1 MSTIRIQTAQNVVV
15 EYDVASVGDRIV
27 ARLIDWLVMGLWAIV
42 LSFLIEQLTNSGDEQ
57 RILGYIFIAIPLLVY
72 HLVCEIFFNGQSLG
86 KHFRRIKVT
95 RLDGTRPGLGDYLL
109 RWLIGLFENQVTF
122 GTVALLTVLIN
133 GRGQRLG
140 DLAAGT
146 TVVSLRSRAQTAE
159 EFELTM
165 VPPGYQVVFPQ
176 AAMLADH
183 DMALIRRL
191 YQQAVSR
198 HNYVLLNDVA
208 KKVKGLTGIE
218 TSLHDEPFL
227 RTILRDHAALLQE
240 EANR

>member
-15 EYDVASVGDRIV
+15 EYDTASVGDRIV
-27 ARLIDWLVMGLWAIV
+27 AQLLDWLVMGLWTLV
-42 LSFLIEQLTNSGDEQ
+42 VVFLLEQLTSSRDEQ
-57 RILGYIFIAIPLLVY
+57 RILYYVFVAAPLLVY
-72 HLVCEIFFNGQSLG
+72 HPLFEVFFNGQSVG
-86 KHFRRIKVT
+86 KRARHIKVT
-95 RLDGTRPGLGDYLL
+95 RLDGTRPRFGDYLL
-109 RWLIGLFENQVTF
+109 RWLIGLFENQITF
-122 GTVALLTVLIN
+122 GTVALLTALIN

-146 TVVSLRSRAQTAE
+146 TVVSTRNRPQSVE
-159 EFELTM
+159 EFELAL

-176 AAMLADH
+176 AALLADH
-183 DMALIRRL
+183 DMALVRRL
-191 YQQAVSR
+191 FQQAVKR
-198 HNYVLLNDVA
+198 NNFVLLNDVA

-240 EANR
+240 EATR